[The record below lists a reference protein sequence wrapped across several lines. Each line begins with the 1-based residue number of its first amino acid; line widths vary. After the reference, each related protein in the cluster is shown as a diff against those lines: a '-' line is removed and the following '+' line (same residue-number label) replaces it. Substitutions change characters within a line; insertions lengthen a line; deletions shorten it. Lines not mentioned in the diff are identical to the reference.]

1 MDILTYI
8 KRMNQIYGNDTQV
21 AGLGVTVLPEDFD
34 ELSPQEEKYYQQGP
48 FSTREDF
55 LAAKGGRIYDT
66 KKYLQGGRVGY
77 QEAGV
82 VARKSPIKINEETFK
97 KIDNF
102 IAKSE
107 GTLSKK
113 ALGESLGYK
122 IVEKGKTAGQG
133 GLNKVIKAWEES
145 RGKTFE
151 FKPATMVGTKKATQ
165 ILNLYDQQLAT
176 LPEANFSEIAR
187 AIYGKDD
194 ADTRKIVRSLVK
206 RERGFKRS
214 PNLKYEGPLSESQ
227 RKSLAR
233 RTKLKSVTNP
243 EVEKLLRAP
252 KDSGLNLHHMESKRW
267 NVTMGNL
274 AYVDASLNQNELM
287 KAEGVLEGFYK
298 QRDKLA
304 DDAIEAHK
312 AINKKG
318 SDFVK
323 QKKFKGLLNFKT
335 YDPTSKKLSDVGVDL
350 SKAIIPKG
358 QFEEF
363 RNIPLKEL
371 TKEQKNR
378 VIEIAQKSRNALV
391 KGDLGMLG
399 EGFSKFAKKMPKT
412 AGALGKTGRFLFH
425 PVEMGALP
433 LFLAA
438 EGLYANYADK
448 RDLKKALDQMDIPQ
462 EQKDALLEGFRQE
475 SRDLGGVGLE
485 TYAIEQP
492 NVQEKLEE
500 IGYGDRTELLKDA
513 RAPIADIREQDAL
526 AKQLKKQEIEKRR
539 KEAYED
545 AIGRGSKRPIDFKK
559 GGRVSFKLGGIDKG
573 RRAILKLLAALGIG
587 TATVGTG
594 LIKLGGKAV
603 GKKAAVK
610 TGVDIATGTQ
620 GMPSWFPAL
629 VNKIIKEGDDVT
641 EKLATMDRQVV
652 HTKKLPD
659 GEEVTVYRDLD
670 SGDIRVDYDS
680 IDNMGQQPVSLEYRK
695 GEEIYSTGKGTLS
708 TRKTTKEPDTFGAA
722 ESEPAY
728 LRTGPD
734 DAEVQWQGSE
744 YGTVDDLFSDT
755 SRIKNYAEGKK
766 PTMKDFVTTKKTT
779 DIVEEIH
786 KDPGEYITNKYGDGP
801 DLDYDDYLPDIDD
814 ID

>member
-610 TGVDIATGTQ
+610 TGVDIATSTP

-629 VNKIIKEGDDVT
+629 VNKIVKEGDDVT
-641 EKLATMDRQVV
+641 SKLATQERQVV
-652 HTKKLPD
+652 HTKKIDTGSTSPD
-659 GEEVTVYRDLD
+659 DVTVYRDLD
-670 SGDIRVDYDS
+670 TGDIRVEVDS
-680 IDNMGQQPVSLEYRK
+680 ASNMGEAPIQMDYKAPSVIDEGKMK
-695 GEEIYSTGKGTLS
+695 GK
-708 TRKTTKEPDTFGAA
+708 KTKSEFSAV
-722 ESEPAY
+722 ESEPRVAN
-728 LRTGPD
+728 PD
-734 DAEVQWQGSE
+734 GDMEFDGENIVGN
-744 YGTVDDLFSDT
+744 VDELFSDT
-755 SRIKNYAEGKK
+755 TKLKNYATGKK
-766 PTMKDFVTTKKTT
+766 PTMKDIVTTKKKT
-779 DIVEEIH
+779 DMVEEIH
-786 KDPGEYITNKYGDGP
+786 KNPGEYITNKYGDGP